1 MKSFLA
7 IDGAPGTGKTRT
19 IVDKSKG
26 WGERSAVVTYT
37 NDAAHVLHERAP
49 HIDAGTIYSLTWSYV
64 SPFATTKPMGST
76 SNVTYGKRRVHHI
89 FDSALEQYTK
99 DAPGKKKID
108 RYDGMSKQL
117 HAWRDGAPP
126 FDLDAEQA
134 KGALK
139 FLLPVARWVAAG
151 CPIHPD
157 EQVDTLVIDEAQDM
171 SWLEL
176 RAALGLLSPD
186 GIVEAYGDP
195 GQAIFGQSKGM
206 VGNQLPPVWLMA
218 TDKQI
223 LDKGWRVGDNV
234 ASVASRVLSSYY
246 DRPASMFRADHS
258 TTLLGWEGTI
268 PPRKG
273 LVLGYSRY
281 NVAKAFK
288 RWNLN
293 ETGIVPKVANADH
306 ELVLST
312 GHAAKGA
319 EADDVYLL
327 PWSKIALERLTKKDA
342 ETLRLLYV
350 MLTRARKRV
359 HIPITLKARLPM

>member
-1 MKSFLA
+1 MTHILA
-7 IDGAPGTGKTRT
+7 IDGAPGTGKTRM
-19 IVDKSKG
+19 IVDKSKT
-26 WGERSAVVTYT
+26 WDERVAVVTYT
-37 NDAAHVLHERAP
+37 NDAAHVLQQRAP
-49 HIDAGTIYSLTWSYV
+49 DIEAGTIYSLTWSYV
-64 SPFATTKPMGST
+64 SPFAKTKPMGST
-76 SNVTYGKRRVHHI
+76 KNLTYGKRRVNHI
-89 FDSALEQYTK
+89 FDPALEQYVQ
-99 DAPGKKKID
+99 DAPGKKALD
-108 RYDGMSKQL
+108 RYDELSKRL
-117 HAWRDGAPP
+117 HAWREGAPP

-157 EQVDTLVIDEAQDM
+157 EQVDLLVIDEAQDM

-176 RAALGLLSPD
+176 RAAQGLLSI
-186 GIVEAYGDP
+186 GCRIEAYGDP

-206 VGNQLPPVWLMA
+206 TGSQLPPVWVAA
-218 TDKQI
+218 TETRV
-223 LDKGWRVGDNV
+223 LSKGWRVGDNV

-246 DRPASMFRADHS
+246 DRPASMFRADHA
-258 TTLLGWEGTI
+258 TTILGWDAVV
-268 PPRKG
+268 PPRRG

-281 NVAKAFK
+281 TVGKAF
-288 RWNLN
+288 RSWNLTN
-293 ETGIVPKVANADH
+293 TGIVPKVANADL

-327 PWSKIALERLTKKDA
+327 PWSRIALERLAVRDA

-350 MLTRARKRV
+350 MLTRARRRV
-359 HIPITLKARLPM
+359 HIPLTLKARLPL